1 MILDSFYCPFVG
13 TCASREIQI
22 MILKYLKRVDSF
34 FLFLFIAIKRLSQLV
49 KIHIDFFL

>member
-1 MILDSFYCPFVG
+1 MILGSFYCPFVG

-22 MILKYLKRVDSF
+22 IILKYLKPVDSSF
-34 FLFLFIAIKRLSQLV
+34 FSFVAIKRLSQLV